1 MEEWENS
8 RLNLFHIQENYGNDF
23 PSENPPLDKKQKIKI
38 TFFEKKKKKK
48 KTPTAISTDFCCIKS
63 NFKVTTSVTR

>member
-48 KTPTAISTDFCCIKS
+48 KKTKAI
-63 NFKVTTSVTR
+63 